1 MKQYKRESRKQKQK
15 QSVCVCVRISK
26 VLGRKY
32 LDDEDRLLV
41 LQGEVGESV
50 DWRDRLQGHLAAGG
64 PGQVGTEHHGQ
75 VAAGHLVQTAS
86 ILYLPQKLEQVFQQ
100 LVVLNR
106 KSFQD
111 QYLHIARLLC
121 VRPRLK
127 FEDFLVQVVGQH
139 GLLEITQEGL
149 E

>member
-86 ILYLPQKLEQVFQQ
+86 ILYLTNAYSGYSKHTCLAQGFIFKYY
-100 LVVLNR
+100 
-106 KSFQD
+106 
-111 QYLHIARLLC
+111 YLPFYLFIA
-121 VRPRLK
+121 
-127 FEDFLVQVVGQH
+127 
-139 GLLEITQEGL
+139 
-149 E
+149 